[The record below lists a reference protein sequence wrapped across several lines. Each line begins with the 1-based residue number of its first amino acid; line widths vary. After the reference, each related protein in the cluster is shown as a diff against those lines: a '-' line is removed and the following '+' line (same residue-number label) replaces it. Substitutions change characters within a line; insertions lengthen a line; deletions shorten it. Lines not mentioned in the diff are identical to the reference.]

1 MHDYRGKIDESLTNA
16 QKQLDSLHSEIAR
29 SLEKITSR
37 EKYVNAELD
46 PLLTEYR
53 NLQVRTNYFGLW
65 HVLIFCSNTSI
76 FVDFGY
82 DWYFMFRS
90 FNVQHKKKDLKSP

>member
-53 NLQVRTNYFGLW
+53 NLQVRTTLGCDIM
-65 HVLIFCSNTSI
+65 HIFCSNMSI

-82 DWYFMFRS
+82 DW
-90 FNVQHKKKDLKSP
+90 